1 MSMSHTGKSLE
12 DLKREYGEIEEKL
25 SDPELLSRPKE
36 LAELGKQLKE
46 LSAALRLREE
56 ETALQKELAETETLI
71 AETTDADMRA
81 VAQEEKTRIQERLS
95 ALTSQAIKE
104 QAVRE
109 SAVVEIRPGAGGDE
123 AALFAGQLARMY
135 MKFAERSGWN
145 VRILQ
150 ASDTSLGGAKEA
162 IFVVRGKGA
171 YTKLSGE
178 LGVHRVQ
185 RIPETEKSGR
195 IHTSTASVVVI
206 PEAKETDLEV
216 RSADIRIEFQR
227 ATGPGGQNVNKRE
240 TAVRLTHIPSGIVVT
255 SQEERTQQSN
265 KEIALSVL
273 RSRLLAMKKEEEA
286 KLKSELRKSQIG
298 SGDRS
303 DKIRTYNFP
312 QDRVTD
318 HRIKESWHN
327 INGIMEGNI
336 DAIVEA
342 LSAHHEE

>member
-1 MSMSHTGKSLE
+1 MSMSHAGKSLE

-25 SDPELLSRPKE
+25 SDPELLSRPQE

-46 LSAALRLREE
+46 LSAVLRLKEE
-56 ETALQKELAETETLI
+56 EAALQKELAETETLI

-95 ALTSQAIKE
+95 TLTSRTAKE

>member
-46 LSAALRLREE
+46 LSVALRLREE
-56 ETALQKELAETETLI
+56 EAALQKELMETETLI

-95 ALTSQAIKE
+95 ALTSQATKE